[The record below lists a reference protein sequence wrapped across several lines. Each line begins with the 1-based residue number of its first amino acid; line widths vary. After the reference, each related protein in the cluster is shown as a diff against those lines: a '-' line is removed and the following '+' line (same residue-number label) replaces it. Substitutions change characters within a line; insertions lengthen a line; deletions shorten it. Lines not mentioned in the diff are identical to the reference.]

1 MMVGKSITASE
12 INNELNESLH
22 FADKNSVQLILANTD
37 KSPANTKITCNC
49 PKLILGRFMMENSIW
64 KDVFKHSVPKARLI
78 MDKWITIPKMNT
90 TTKIQPAASILVTAN
105 FTRPFFVQRIMLSL
119 PV

>member
-1 MMVGKSITASE
+1 MVGKSITTSE
-12 INNELNESLH
+12 INYELNESLH
-22 FADKNSVQLILANTD
+22 FADKKSVQLMLANKD

-49 PKLILGRFMMENSIW
+49 PKLRLARFMMENNIW
-64 KDVFKHSVPKARLI
+64 KDVFKHSAPKARLMI
-78 MDKWITIPKMNT
+78 NRWITIPTMNT
-90 TTKIQPAASILVTAN
+90 TVKITPAASILITLN